1 MEARASRKV
10 VKVAKAAKAASS
22 RANDPAR
29 WPATRVE
36 VARTDY
42 LQSL

>member
-10 VKVAKAAKAASS
+10 AKVAKAANS
-22 RANDPAR
+22 RANDQAR
-29 WPATRVE
+29 WLATRVE